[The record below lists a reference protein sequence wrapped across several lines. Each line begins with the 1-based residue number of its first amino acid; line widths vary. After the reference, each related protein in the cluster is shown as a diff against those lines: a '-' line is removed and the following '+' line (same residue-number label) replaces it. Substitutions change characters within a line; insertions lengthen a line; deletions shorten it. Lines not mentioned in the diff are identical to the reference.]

1 MWGGPIGL
9 LAVWPRQ
16 RERARLDGSHGIDA
30 RDVSLSLF
38 LLLLYALAWLITSLS
53 RLFVLVALFFLQ
65 ITQAQ
70 TLNTHAHSP
79 L

>member
-38 LLLLYALAWLITSLS
+38 LLLLIYALAWLITSLS
-53 RLFVLVALFFLQ
+53 RLLVLVAFFCEL
-65 ITQAQ
+65 
-70 TLNTHAHSP
+70 HKYMR
-79 L
+79 